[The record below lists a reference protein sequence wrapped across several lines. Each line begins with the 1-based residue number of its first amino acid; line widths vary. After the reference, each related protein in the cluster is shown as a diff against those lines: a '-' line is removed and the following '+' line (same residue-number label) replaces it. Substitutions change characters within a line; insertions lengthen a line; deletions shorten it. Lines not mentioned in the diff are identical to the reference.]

1 VSGGAPKMK
10 KSGLNQKKEFA
21 VIAVPSVEEARIV
34 LLATGLFEPC
44 PGSDDSVI
52 DKETGVQVRLI
63 PILGRN

>member
-1 VSGGAPKMK
+1 MK

-21 VIAVPSVEEARIV
+21 VIAVPSVEEALIV

-52 DKETGVQVRLI
+52 DRETGVQVRLI